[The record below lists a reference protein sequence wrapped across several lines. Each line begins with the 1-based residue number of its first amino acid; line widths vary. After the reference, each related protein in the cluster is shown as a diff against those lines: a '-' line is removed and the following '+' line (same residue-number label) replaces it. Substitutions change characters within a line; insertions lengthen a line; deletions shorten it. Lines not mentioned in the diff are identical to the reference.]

1 MRLLVEIVFYVF
13 GILYPITILLSS
25 IKSKKRRLNDE
36 RVNEKVVGIFTGGC
50 DSDRK

>member
-25 IKSKKRRLNDE
+25 IKSKKRSEKLNKY
-36 RVNEKVVGIFTGGC
+36 VLVCIIFIIFLF
-50 DSDRK
+50 